1 MSLFVILLGGELVAT
16 PRLMA
21 QIAGARAI
29 AADSGIVHAAAL
41 GMTPE
46 LWLGDFDSADEA
58 LFARYENV
66 PRRTYPEDKAMTDG
80 ELAIAAALESGAG
93 AFIFA
98 GAFGGP
104 RTDHGF
110 LNMSAAISVAETG
123 LPVMLTSGRQE
134 GVPLVHG
141 SNSFDY
147 PAGTLFSVLPFTD
160 LQGLTIRGA
169 KWPLV
174 EENVPFGSSLTMSN
188 IVTGALEIHLDAGRA
203 LLLAHPD
210 PASQF

>member
-21 QIAGARAI
+21 QVAGARAI
-29 AADSGIVHAAAL
+29 AADSGIIHAAAL
-41 GMTPE
+41 GITPE

-58 LFARYENV
+58 LFVRYESV
-66 PRRTYPEDKAMTDG
+66 PRKAYPEDKAMTDG
-80 ELAIAAALESGAG
+80 ELAIAAALESGAS

-134 GVPLVHG
+134 GVPLTHG
-141 SNSFDY
+141 VNRFDY
-147 PAGTLFSVLPFTD
+147 AAGTLFSILPFTD
-160 LQGLTIRGA
+160 LEGLTIRGA
-169 KWPLV
+169 KWPLS

-188 IVTGALEIHLDAGRA
+188 VATGPFEIRLDAGRA